1 MTPNTIHSTGGD
13 KERQELCQAFTIDFK
28 ALVHAQKNGTPL
40 ADTEDAQPEGRWG
53 RPNPTSRSLAKRS
66 PAHQKALDARVGEL
80 RAGDIVSARLNRMA
94 SDLRGERDKGLTPLR
109 DLPFSTKAK
118 KSAVSALERHCIH
131 TVQQA
136 IDYMHNTG
144 AALADALAL
153 IPGVGKPSAAEL
165 ARQIVELTG
174 EPGEPTREKT
184 AAERIAEHADEDL
197 EGAARADEEGA
208 VL

>member
-1 MTPNTIHSTGGD
+1 
-13 KERQELCQAFTIDFK
+13 
-28 ALVHAQKNGTPL
+28 
-40 ADTEDAQPEGRWG
+40 
-53 RPNPTSRSLAKRS
+53 
-66 PAHQKALDARVGEL
+66 VGEL